1 MLNEEMTRTITA
13 WNQDKILS
21 PFLFSE
27 LSIWRDEVAPLEAEL
42 AAWIEKGVLFVEQGE
57 QLRALQVE
65 RDALPGI
72 KISDGDV
79 WFIFPNAMISIEGI
93 CRFGAPGP
101 IVKKNLRA
109 WRDKFILE
117 TTADHNA

>member
-1 MLNEEMTRTITA
+1 MPNENCNGVE
-13 WNQDKILS
+13 
-21 PFLFSE
+21 SE
-27 LSIWRDEVAPLEAEL
+27 LNFYKRRMAELEKEL

-57 QLRALQVE
+57 QLRTLQVE

-79 WFIFPNAMISIEGI
+79 WFIFPNAMISIDGI

-109 WRDKFILE
+109 WRDKALAGE
-117 TTADHNA
+117 